1 MRIAI
6 NTTCAVAGGA
16 VTYLRHLLPAMAS
29 HVGRD
34 EIIAIGDAATRELLS
49 PPPFVRWSETPPLRG
64 GLTRR
69 LVRENFDLPRRL
81 RDLRA
86 DVLFHPG
93 NFRVFRS
100 GVSQVIL
107 IHNLAPFLPE
117 LIEDESLF
125 QRMRLPVLRGLT
137 QSSLDR
143 VSGAIFISEWGRRLV
158 LGDRAVDERRMPVIP
173 FGSEHAAVEPSEDAC
188 DRWSLKPDE
197 YVLTASHLY
206 RYKKIEKLIDA
217 WVALGDRVSAWP
229 LLVVGAPFDRQYSK
243 RMEERAKSAKSRVIF
258 TGCLDGGT
266 LASLMASCRTFV
278 FTSEAENLPIT
289 LLEAMAAGCPIVTNR
304 HCSMPETCGD
314 AVLYAD
320 PASAENYGQELER
333 VLWDDGLRTEMR
345 HRALK
350 RATRF
355 RWSDAARSTLQVLRN
370 VKTGSKGGMRQVIR
384 GASGSA
390 SNGTA

>member
-1 MRIAI
+1 
-6 NTTCAVAGGA
+6 
-16 VTYLRHLLPAMAS
+16 MAS
-29 HVGRD
+29 YVGRD
-34 EIIAIGDAATRELLS
+34 EILAIGDAATRELLS
-49 PPPFVRWSETPPLRG
+49 PPPFVSWIETPPLRR
-64 GLTRR
+64 GLARR
-69 LVRENFDLPRRL
+69 LARENFDLPRRL

-100 GVSQVIL
+100 GISQVIL
-107 IHNLAPFLPE
+107 IHNLAPFMPA

-143 VSGAIFISEWGRRLV
+143 VSSVIFISEWGRRLV
-158 LGDRAVDERRMPVIP
+158 LRDRALDERRMSVIP
-173 FGSEHAAVEPSEDAC
+173 FGSEHAVVESSPDAC
-188 DRWSLKPDE
+188 DRWSLKPDG
-197 YVLTASHLY
+197 YVLTASHLH
-206 RYKKIEKLIDA
+206 RYKKLEKLIDA
-217 WVALGDRVSAWP
+217 WVELGDRVSAWP

-258 TGCLDGGT
+258 TGHLDGGT
-266 LASLMASCRTFV
+266 LASLMASCRAFV

-289 LLEAMAAGCPIVTNR
+289 LLEAMAAGCPIVTNC

-320 PASAENYGQELER
+320 PPSAATYRQELGR

-345 HRALK
+345 HRALQ
-350 RATRF
+350 RAARF
-355 RWSDAARSTLQVLRN
+355 RWSDTARSTLEVLRD
-370 VKTGSKGGMRQVIR
+370 VGTDSKGGVRQAVR
-384 GASGSA
+384 GASGCPP
-390 SNGTA
+390 NGTA

>member
-1 MRIAI
+1 
-6 NTTCAVAGGA
+6 
-16 VTYLRHLLPAMAS
+16 VTYLRHILPAMAS

-34 EIIAIGDAATRELLS
+34 EITAIGDAATRELLS
-49 PPPFVRWSETPPLRG
+49 PPPFVRWSETPPLCG
-64 GLTRR
+64 GFARR

-81 RDLRA
+81 RALRA

-93 NFRVFRS
+93 NFRIFRF
-100 GVSQVIL
+100 GISQVIL
-107 IHNLAPFLPE
+107 IHNLAPFMPE

-125 QRMRLPVLRGLT
+125 QRMRLTVLHGLM

-143 VSGAIFISEWGRRLV
+143 VSGVIFISEWGRRLV
-158 LGDRAVDERRMPVIP
+158 LGDRAVDEQRMPVIP
-173 FGSEHAAVEPSEDAC
+173 FGSEHAIVEPSQDAC

-206 RYKKIEKLIDA
+206 RYKKLEKLIDA
-217 WVALGDRVSAWP
+217 WAELGDRVSAWP

-258 TGCLDGGT
+258 TGRLDGGT
-266 LASLMASCRTFV
+266 LASLMASCRAFV

-289 LLEAMAAGCPIVTNR
+289 LLEAMAAGCPIITNR

-314 AVLYAD
+314 AALYAD
-320 PASAENYGQELER
+320 PASAETYRLELER
-333 VLWDDGLRTEMR
+333 VLWDDELRTEMR
-345 HRALK
+345 HRALQ

-355 RWSDAARSTLQVLRN
+355 RWSDAARTTLEVLRN
-370 VKTGSKGGMRQVIR
+370 AGMDSKGGMRRVVP
-384 GASGSA
+384 GASRSMSSGSA
-390 SNGTA
+390 